1 MASTEAATRATSRHR
16 RSPSVEGVLR
26 WMDLM
31 EACEQLLLAGLRRKV
46 GPNGDLSA
54 AYRAWNARQMA
65 RRDRELPEM
74 LSPARRLGT
83 GHAD

>member
-1 MASTEAATRATSRHR
+1 MASTESAAKTSVRQR

-31 EACEQLLLAGLRRKV
+31 ETCEQLLLAGLRRKI
-46 GPNGDLSA
+46 GPDGDLAA

-74 LSPARRLGT
+74 LSPARRLGK

>member
-1 MASTEAATRATSRHR
+1 MPSTEKTSNATTRQRPC
-16 RSPSVEGVLR
+16 PSVDGVLR

-31 EACEQLLLAGLRRKV
+31 ETCEQLLLAGLRRTV
-46 GPNGDLSA
+46 GPDGDVAA
-54 AYRAWNARQMA
+54 AYRSWNARQMA

-74 LSPARRLGT
+74 LSPARRLRK